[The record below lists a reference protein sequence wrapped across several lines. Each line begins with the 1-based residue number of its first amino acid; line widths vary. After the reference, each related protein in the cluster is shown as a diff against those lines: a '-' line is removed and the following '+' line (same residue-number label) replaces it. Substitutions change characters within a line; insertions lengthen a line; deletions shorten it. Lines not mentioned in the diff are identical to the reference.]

1 MTRCPQCGRPA
12 WQSHGGMGGTCL
24 PTIPAQSEMSDERA
38 TKRHPSTG
46 PRTSLQASRSRPR
59 GGVRIRYVHREAA
72 VFDGYEIINEAC
84 ADGIRIPRS
93 IERQYGLE
101 GR

>member
-1 MTRCPQCGRPA
+1 MSERRNVTRQLARERRFKRRDLVHAAGCA
-12 WQSHGGMGGTCL
+12 FDTC
-24 PTIPAQSEMSDERA
+24 IV
-38 TKRHPSTG
+38 KR
-46 PRTSLQASRSRPR
+46 
-59 GGVRIRYVHREAA
+59 A

>member
-1 MTRCPQCGRPA
+1 MSERRNVTRQRA
-12 WQSHGGMGGTCL
+12 R
-24 PTIPAQSEMSDERA
+24 ERRM
-38 TKRHPSTG
+38 KR
-46 PRTSLQASRSRPR
+46 RDL
-59 GGVRIRYVHREAA
+59 VHAAGCAFDACIVKRA

-93 IERQYGLE
+93 IARQYGLE